1 MSKKNYTP
9 LVTRGGSPIV
19 PGAGSEVD
27 FGLQNSDVLE
37 QNLRENAAPNS
48 EGNYHKMA
56 TTNAA
61 RRHHRSSRGSQDYVQ
76 VGQGEDR
83 AGAESTSS
91 GTSSGTSSEDEGQST
106 RATRQKTAA
115 VYGRDL
121 PSACICDTHDC
132 NCGCCSTCL
141 GAGAETFMHK
151 VRKLSGKTIDKH
163 GNIVDESQGGKVYGR
178 VQGNVKKLS
187 EKTIDDKGQ
196 LVKRNGKVVGSV
208 HSTGQILDPQGK
220 PVGQITEVGKVS
232 LVDILKAAA
241 KAPSM
246 AAADCA
252 CTTCCGQARRPD
264 VGMRYAARQPQHLMV
279 SPGSKITIHIES
291 H

>member
-1 MSKKNYTP
+1 
-9 LVTRGGSPIV
+9 
-19 PGAGSEVD
+19 
-27 FGLQNSDVLE
+27 
-37 QNLRENAAPNS
+37 
-48 EGNYHKMA
+48 
-56 TTNAA
+56 
-61 RRHHRSSRGSQDYVQ
+61 
-76 VGQGEDR
+76 
-83 AGAESTSS
+83 
-91 GTSSGTSSEDEGQST
+91 
-106 RATRQKTAA
+106 
-115 VYGRDL
+115 
-121 PSACICDTHDC
+121 
-132 NCGCCSTCL
+132 
-141 GAGAETFMHK
+141 
-151 VRKLSGKTIDKH
+151 
-163 GNIVDESQGGKVYGR
+163 
-178 VQGNVKKLS
+178 
-187 EKTIDDKGQ
+187 
-196 LVKRNGKVVGSV
+196 V